1 MSIIE
6 AVIAAITPTFE
17 GTGIYLEEVT
27 LTGGSP
33 TTLTVIVD
41 SDTHLNLDQVTSA
54 TKEISEILENLPELG
69 ETPFTLEVSSPGI
82 DRPLTLPRHWR
93 KNHGRLATLVLHNGT
108 LIKGRI
114 GDLHESSV
122 DIDAQPIQLADV
134 EKAHVEIE
142 FKSLKTGDTE

>member
-6 AVIAAITPTFE
+6 SVTGAIAPIIEAS
-17 GTGIYLEEVT
+17 GIYLEEVT

-33 TTLTVIVD
+33 TILTVIVD
-41 SDTHLNLDQVTSA
+41 SDTHLNLDQVTSV
-54 TKEISEILENLPELG
+54 TKEISEVLENLEALG

-93 KNHGRLATLVLHNGT
+93 KNHGRLSTIKLHNGQ
-108 LIKGRI
+108 LVKGRI
-114 GDLHESSV
+114 GEYLDEKV
-122 DIDAQPIQLADV
+122 RIDEQEIALADI

-142 FKSLKTGDTE
+142 FKSLKKGDE